1 MRNSILTLSDVS
13 KAYDKQIVLSNIT
26 FDIKQG
32 EFLSILGSSG
42 CGKSTLLRLLCGIE
56 SASIGKVLKQGQ
68 DIVKLKPAERNMG
81 IIFQNYALFQNMT
94 AYENVAYALKAR
106 RLPKQE
112 IQSKVDEI
120 LKVVG
125 LFEHKDKKPALLSG
139 GQQQRCAIARTLV
152 LKPDIILFDEPMSA
166 LDANIKAVLRN
177 LIKQIQST
185 FGTTIVYVTPDV
197 EEAFTLSDRILLI
210 NDSKIVQI
218 DTPSNMYHSP
228 ANEFVRSFIVDAL
241 DNKLALIKENIS

>member
-1 MRNSILTLSDVS
+1 MQNSILTLSDVS

-81 IIFQNYALFQNMT
+81 IIFQNYALFPNMT

-152 LKPDIILFDEPMSA
+152 LKPDVILFDEPMSA

-177 LIKQIQST
+177 LIKQIQAT
-185 FGTTIVYVTPDV
+185 FGTTIVYVTHDV

-210 NDSKIVQI
+210 NDSKIVQL
-218 DTPSNMYHSP
+218 DTPSKMYHSP
-228 ANEFVRSFIVDAL
+228 VNEFVRSFIVDAL